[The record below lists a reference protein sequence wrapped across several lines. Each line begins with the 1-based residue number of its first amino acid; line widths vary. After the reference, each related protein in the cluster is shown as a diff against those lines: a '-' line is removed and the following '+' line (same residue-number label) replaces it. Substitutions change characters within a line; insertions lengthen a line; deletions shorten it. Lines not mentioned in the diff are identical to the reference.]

1 MLEKREEFNINP
13 LPLRREHK
21 NNNTMAKKV
30 IKNEMQMQKFNYEI
44 VCNIGSYQ
52 SIRIGGEWS
61 VTDTPT
67 SEQVIGIDTE
77 LRQKVAEVV
86 ESRKASVPQPQPQPQ
101 PQPETK
107 QEEEKTENKPEP
119 QPQPKQVDE
128 TLEFVPSNS
137 PKFQAILKKIQNG
150 TPEETVRKYFRFDEK
165 GEQIIAIAYSD
176 LIKENGKPIEDLKDK
191 LPSKQDKPKDTHKDL
206 PKIPNQKS

>member
-1 MLEKREEFNINP
+1 
-13 LPLRREHK
+13 
-21 NNNTMAKKV
+21 MAKKV
-30 IKNEMQMQKFNYEI
+30 IKEIKMDKFTYEI
-44 VCNIGSYQ
+44 VLNVGSYQ

-61 VTDTPT
+61 VTETPT
-67 SEQVIGIDTE
+67 TEQVIKIDTE

-86 ESRKASVPQPQPQPQ
+86 ESRKAQPQPQPQ
-101 PQPETK
+101 P
-107 QEEEKTENKPEP
+107 TENKPENKENKSENKPENKPEEEKP
-119 QPQPKQVDE
+119 QQAKKTVDE

-165 GEQIIAIAYSD
+165 GEQVIAIAYSD
-176 LIKENGKPIEDLKDK
+176 LIQEHGKPIEDLKDK
-191 LPSKQDKPKDTHKDL
+191 LPKKDKPKDTQNKDL

>member
-1 MLEKREEFNINP
+1 
-13 LPLRREHK
+13 
-21 NNNTMAKKV
+21 MAKK
-30 IKNEMQMQKFNYEI
+30 KNEMQMQKFTYEI
-44 VCNIGSYQ
+44 VVNVGSYQ
-52 SIRIGGEWS
+52 SVRIGGEWS

-67 SEQVIGIDTE
+67 SEQVLNIDSE

-101 PQPETK
+101 PQPITENKSENK
-107 QEEEKTENKPEP
+107 QEEEK
-119 QPQPKQVDE
+119 PQPKQVDE
-128 TLEFVPSNS
+128 TLELVPSNS

-150 TPEETVRKYFRFDEK
+150 TPEETVRKYFRFDER
-165 GEQIIAIAYSD
+165 GEQVIAIAYSD

-191 LPSKQDKPKDTHKDL
+191 LPKKQDKPKDTHKDL

>member
-1 MLEKREEFNINP
+1 
-13 LPLRREHK
+13 
-21 NNNTMAKKV
+21 MAKK
-30 IKNEMQMQKFNYEI
+30 KNEMQMQKFTYEI
-44 VCNIGSYQ
+44 VCNIGNYQ

-67 SEQVIGIDTE
+67 TEQVISIDAE

-101 PQPETK
+101 AETKTEQAPK
-107 QEEEKTENKPEP
+107 QEENKP
-119 QPQPKQVDE
+119 QPQAEKPVDN
-128 TLEFVPSNS
+128 TLELVPSNS

-150 TPEETVRKYFRFDEK
+150 TPEEVVRKYFRFDEK
-165 GEQIIAIAYSD
+165 GEQVIAIAYSD
-176 LIKENGKPIEDLKDK
+176 LIKEGGKPIEELKDK
-191 LPSKQDKPKDTHKDL
+191 LPKQDKPKDTHKDL

>member
-1 MLEKREEFNINP
+1 
-13 LPLRREHK
+13 
-21 NNNTMAKKV
+21 MAKKV
-30 IKNEMQMQKFNYEI
+30 IKNEMKIEKFTYEI
-44 VCNIGSYQ
+44 VLNVGSYQ

-67 SEQVIGIDTE
+67 TEQVLNIDAE

-86 ESRKASVPQPQPQPQ
+86 ESRKASVPQPQPQPETKTEEEKK
-101 PQPETK
+101 PITEQPETK
-107 QEEEKTENKPEP
+107 QEEKP
-119 QPQPKQVDE
+119 VD
-128 TLEFVPSNS
+128 TSLELVPSNS

-165 GEQIIAIAYSD
+165 GEQVIAIAYSD
-176 LIKENGKPIEDLKDK
+176 LIKEGGKPIEELKDK
-191 LPSKQDKPKDTHKDL
+191 LPKKQDKPKDSQNKDL

>member
-1 MLEKREEFNINP
+1 MQ
-13 LPLRREHK
+13 
-21 NNNTMAKKV
+21 MAK
-30 IKNEMQMQKFNYEI
+30 FTYEI
-44 VCNIGSYQ
+44 VLNVGSYQ

-67 SEQVIGIDTE
+67 TEQVISIDSE

-86 ESRKASVPQPQPQPQ
+86 ESRKASVQSQA
-101 PQPETK
+101 ET
-107 QEEEKTENKPEP
+107 KTENKPENKPENKQEENKP
-119 QPQPKQVDE
+119 QEAEKPVD
-128 TLEFVPSNS
+128 TSLELVPSNS
-137 PKFQAILKKIQNG
+137 PKFQAILKKIQAG

-165 GEQIIAIAYSD
+165 GEQVIAIAYSD

-191 LPSKQDKPKDTHKDL
+191 LPKKDKPKDTQNKDL

>member
-1 MLEKREEFNINP
+1 
-13 LPLRREHK
+13 
-21 NNNTMAKKV
+21 MAKKV
-30 IKNEMQMQKFNYEI
+30 IKNEMQMQKFTYEI
-44 VCNIGSYQ
+44 VCNIGNYQ

-67 SEQVIGIDTE
+67 TEQILNIDAE

-86 ESRKASVPQPQPQPQ
+86 ESRKAAAQPQPQPTTEQ
-101 PQPETK
+101 VETK
-107 QEEEKTENKPEP
+107 TEEEKPQQTEKP
-119 QPQPKQVDE
+119 VD
-128 TLEFVPSNS
+128 TSLELVPSNS

-165 GEQIIAIAYSD
+165 GEQVIAIAYSD
-176 LIKENGKPIEDLKDK
+176 LIKEGGKPIEDLKDK
-191 LPSKQDKPKDTHKDL
+191 FPKKQDKPKDTHKDL